1 MRPFHSVLSTACL
14 DHMYKVE
21 EAVPTRARDGGAV
34 LIDTSVEVP
43 TKMMLTVATR
53 RHSLCSDGRQTTSN
67 SRISFYISADGSFF
81 HSLAR
86 LMSIYS
92 ATYYLNARI

>member
-1 MRPFHSVLSTACL
+1 
-14 DHMYKVE
+14 MYKVE

-34 LIDTSVEVP
+34 DTSVDP

-53 RHSLCSDGRQTTSN
+53 RYSLCSDGRQTTSN